1 MPGRLFEILQFFDNS
16 GNPLAG
22 GKIDTFEAGT
32 STPLAVFTDSTLA
45 TAHPQPVV
53 LDSAGR
59 IQIWL
64 GARTYKFVLKTSADV
79 VLQTIDNIPGTSL
92 IGTAISTRATAT
104 VTLAATSG
112 AAILTAS
119 ALVPANR
126 RLLGAWVKNTVGLG
140 TSQGLTGYNV
150 GSHGIEDR
158 WGNNIGTALNT
169 QTTIG
174 NMQLSEQPVSAT
186 ARDIEIRA
194 LGGVF
199 DGVGNVRIDV
209 EFEAGTIS

>member
-1 MPGRLFEILQFFDNS
+1 MTLPLFHVTQWFDNS
-16 GNPLAG
+16 GNPLAN
-22 GKIDTFEAGT
+22 GKIDSFEPGT
-32 STPLAVFTDSTLA
+32 STPKSLFSDATGA
-45 TAHPQPVV
+45 TALSNPVI

-59 IQIWL
+59 AQIWMK
-64 GARTYKFVLKTSADV
+64 GGYKLILKTSADA
-79 VLQTIDNIPGTSL
+79 VLTTLDQVNVAVGGSAGVITSR
-92 IGTAISTRATAT
+92 SSAT

-126 RLLGAWVKNTVGLG
+126 RLLGAWTKNTVGLG

-158 WGNNIGTALNT
+158 WAANVGTALNT
-169 QTTIG
+169 QTTNG
-174 NMQLSEQPVSAT
+174 NFQLSEQPVSAS

-194 LGGVF
+194 LGGTF
-199 DGVGNVRIDV
+199 DSVGSIRIDV
-209 EFEAGTIS
+209 EFEAGTIT